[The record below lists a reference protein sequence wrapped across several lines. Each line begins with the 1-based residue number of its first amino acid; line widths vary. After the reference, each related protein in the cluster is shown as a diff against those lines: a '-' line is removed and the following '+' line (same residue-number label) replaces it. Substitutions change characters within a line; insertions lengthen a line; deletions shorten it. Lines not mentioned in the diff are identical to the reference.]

1 MRTLHAA
8 PLVRCAPGEGPVLHD
23 GAVLVDG
30 GRIGAVG
37 PLDELRAAHPQARV
51 RQWPGTLGPAL
62 VHDGPVPGAPTPRE
76 RIHALLRLGA
86 TAVLAEHVADP
97 GLRAAAERNEIA
109 VLDDRPRPP
118 APALAEDGR
127 ADLAVFDADG
137 ACLATVLAGR
147 LVHRRR

>member
-8 PLVRCAPGEGPVLHD
+8 PVVRYTLGEGGAVLHD

-30 GRIGAVG
+30 GRVAAIG

-62 VHDGPVPGAPTPRE
+62 VHDGPVPDAPTPRE

-86 TAVLAEHVADP
+86 TAVLAEHVAEP
-97 GLRAAAERNEIA
+97 GLRAAAERNEVA
-109 VLDDRPRPP
+109 VFDDRPRPP
-118 APALAEDGR
+118 ALTEAGR
-127 ADLAVFDADG
+127 ADLAVFGADG

>member
-1 MRTLHAA
+1 MRTLHTA
-8 PLVRCAPGEGPVLHD
+8 PVVRCTLGEGPVLHD

-30 GRIGAVG
+30 GRVAAVG
-37 PLDELRAAHPQARV
+37 PLEELRAAHPRARV

-62 VHDGPVPGAPTPRE
+62 VHDGPVPDAPTPRE

-109 VLDDRPRPP
+109 VLDGARPRP
-118 APALAEDGR
+118 AALTEAGR
-127 ADLAVFDADG
+127 ADLAVFGADG
-137 ACLATVLAGR
+137 ACLVTVLAGR

>member
-8 PLVRCAPGEGPVLHD
+8 PVVRYTLGEGGAVLHD

-30 GRIGAVG
+30 GRVAAIG

-62 VHDGPVPGAPTPRE
+62 VHDGPVPDAPTPRE

-86 TAVLAEHVADP
+86 TAVLAEHVAEP
-97 GLRAAAERNEIA
+97 GLRAAAERNE
-109 VLDDRPRPP
+109 VVVFDGRPRPP
-118 APALAEDGR
+118 ALTEAGR
-127 ADLAVFDADG
+127 ADLAVFGADG